1 MENITNDVSGN
12 SSPANSEVVQT
23 QTQLPETPV
32 VVPQAPATPPKG
44 SQTPSENLYAALAEE
59 RRLRKEAED
68 KLLTFNTTVPSEE
81 VYSDEGKVLLDRIAA
96 LEARDRAREE
106 QFELER
112 VFAQFP
118 LLKEKANEFKE
129 YREAEHPRAKIESV
143 AKLFLAEQG
152 LLEPVRKGLEKPT
165 GGQRTPPTSEMTI
178 EDVKLLRETN
188 FKKYSDMLRKGLIK
202 V

>member
-1 MENITNDVSGN
+1 MENTPDVSGN
-12 SSPANSEVVQT
+12 SSPAVSEDLKPQP
-23 QTQLPETPV
+23 QLPEVSV
-32 VVPQAPATPPKG
+32 VTPQAPVTPPKG

-68 KLLTFNTTVPSEE
+68 KLLTFNTTTPSEE

-96 LEARDRAREE
+96 LEARDKAREE
-106 QFELER
+106 QLELER
-112 VFAQFP
+112 VFTQFP

-129 YREAEHPRAKIESV
+129 YRDAEHPRAKIESV

-152 LLEPVRKGLEKPT
+152 LLEPTRKGLEKPT
-165 GGQRTPPTSEMTI
+165 GGTRTPMTSEMTS
-178 EDVKLLRETN
+178 EDVKVLRETN